1 MNELWHNQ
9 DDDDDDDDQVDDD
22 KMICMTCNVRLCNI
36 YSIYNA
42 DRSNRSSWGMQQH
55 ELVKYVIIYN
65 ICDGNYNS
73 SRCSWYIIIWYIYLK
88 YHIIWC
94 IYNLIV

>member
-36 YSIYNA
+36 YIVYI
-42 DRSNRSSWGMQQH
+42 MQTGATGAV
-55 ELVKYVIIYN
+55 EVCN
-65 ICDGNYNS
+65 NMN
-73 SRCSWYIIIWYIYLK
+73 
-88 YHIIWC
+88 
-94 IYNLIV
+94 